1 MVSYAIRM
9 DTTTKRT
16 IANIRGVAKYYHRS
30 NKNMAETT
38 GIAVATYDRKINKT
52 GAFTL
57 LEFGAIADTLGVSP
71 VDLMGKDLAEI
82 LEELPELGNAR
93 AA

>member
-1 MVSYAIRM
+1 M
-9 DTTTKRT
+9 DTTTQRV
-16 IANIRGVAKYYHRS
+16 IANIRGVAKYYRRS
-30 NKNMAETT
+30 NKNMAEAT

-57 LEFGAIADTLGVSP
+57 LELGAIADTLGLSP
-71 VDLMGKDLAEI
+71 VDLMAKDLAEI
-82 LEELPELGNAR
+82 IEELPELHNAR